1 MIIGTRYIPIKG
13 NMELFNSNAEH
24 IDFNT
29 PRGQEFKRMYAQ
41 GLYIITEEISVR
53 LRIVDESLGTF
64 NQPNQSIET
73 SIFKEVAQVYKPI
86 DKNIKE
92 NTVVHQYKKLITV
105 EDFSVNHY
113 KLIKF
118 IHIDNFNFQ
127 ESSLI
132 VQIFKY
138 LNIDYLISFINFS
151 SDYTPVSSKELCLYN
166 LYMDAIIAPIF
177 SNYQKCYLLNKILN
191 TYTDLKSFINE
202 YLIYND
208 INISYKM
215 FMNILKFIAYNK
227 YNFDNP
233 FSAYEEIITYMK
245 VATNQETLFNK
256 LKTGAIQTRSS
267 KPVNSVHQDEWLTSL
282 TIAFNYLGEVA
293 ETSLVADA
301 VDLALQ
307 LNKKVNFSW
316 SENKF
321 REINIQWSRELMRK
335 DIEKRNPQDI
345 YKNKELIKD
354 AKLLSSER
362 DVFEEGMIMHHCVY
376 TNYWKLIESGKYVAL
391 HLNST
396 VNSLGITLGVW
407 VRYDYNNQDNIISK
421 LVFDQAF
428 YAYDKML
435 STEDYQMCKD
445 YLIDNEDNLIKILT
459 DSFTNKSK

>member
-1 MIIGTRYIPIKG
+1 MIIGTRYIPIEG

-29 PRGQEFKRMYAQ
+29 PRGQEFKRMRAQ

-53 LRIVDESLGTF
+53 LRIVDESLDTF
-64 NQPNQSIET
+64 NQNIET
-73 SIFKEVAQVYKPI
+73 SIFKEVAKVYKPI

-92 NTVVHQYKKLITV
+92 NTVVHRYRKLITI

-118 IHIDNFNFQ
+118 INIDNFDFQ
-127 ESSLI
+127 EYVLI
-132 VQIFKY
+132 AQLFKY

-151 SDYTPVSSKELCLYN
+151 SDYTPVSYEELCLYN
-166 LYMDAIIAPIF
+166 LYINSIITPIF
-177 SNYQKCYLLNKILN
+177 SNYQRCYLLNKILN
-191 TYTDLKSFINE
+191 TYTDLKSFIKE

-215 FMNILKFIAYNK
+215 FMNILKFIAHNDS
-227 YNFDNP
+227 NFISSSN
-233 FSAYEEIITYMK
+233 AYDEVITYMK

-267 KPVNSVHQDEWLTSL
+267 KPINSVHQDRWLTSL
-282 TIAFNYLGEVA
+282 TRAFNYLGEVA
-293 ETSLVADA
+293 EKSLVADA

-376 TNYWKLIESGKYVAL
+376 TNYWGLIESGKYIAL

-407 VRYDYNNQDNIISK
+407 VRYDSNNQDNIISK

-428 YAYDKML
+428 YAYDKIL
-435 STEDYQMCKD
+435 STEDYQMCED
-445 YLIDNEDNLIKILT
+445 YLFDNEENLIKILT
-459 DSFTNKSK
+459 DSFTKKSK

>member
-24 IDFNT
+24 VDLNT
-29 PRGQEFKRMYAQ
+29 SRGEEFKRMYDQ
-41 GLYIITEEISVR
+41 GLYIITKEISVR
-53 LRIVDESLGTF
+53 LRVVDESMGTF
-64 NQPNQSIET
+64 NQNSET
-73 SIFKEVAQVYKPI
+73 SIFKEIAQVYKPI
-86 DKNIKE
+86 DKTIKE
-92 NTVVHQYKKLITV
+92 NTVVHRYKKLITV
-105 EDFSVNHY
+105 EDFSDNHY

-118 IHIDNFNFQ
+118 IHIDNLDCPEPLLMAQ
-127 ESSLI
+127 L
-132 VQIFKY
+132 FKY

-166 LYMDAIIAPIF
+166 LYMNAIIAPIF
-177 SNYQKCYLLNKILN
+177 SNYHKCYLLNKVLN
-191 TYTDLKSFINE
+191 TYTDLKSFIKE

-227 YNFDNP
+227 NSFD
-233 FSAYEEIITYMK
+233 STYDAYDEIITYMK
-245 VATNQETLFNK
+245 VATNQEVLFNK
-256 LKTGAIQTRSS
+256 LKTGAIQVRSS
-267 KPVNSVHQDEWLTSL
+267 KSVNSVHQDGWFTMF
-282 TIAFNYLGEVA
+282 TRAFNHLGEVA

-316 SENKF
+316 SSNKF
-321 REINIQWSRELMRK
+321 RDINVQWSRELMRK

-376 TNYWKLIESGKYVAL
+376 TNYWRLIESGKYIAL

-407 VRYDYNNQDNIISK
+407 VRYDSNNQDNIISK

-428 YAYDKML
+428 YAYDKVL
-435 STEDYQMCKD
+435 STEDNQMCKD

-459 DSFTNKSK
+459 DSFTKKSK

>member
-24 IDFNT
+24 VDLNT
-29 PRGQEFKRMYAQ
+29 PRGQEFKQMFDQ
-41 GLYIITEEISVR
+41 GLYIITQEISTR
-53 LRIVDESLGTF
+53 LRITNEALNTF
-64 NQPNQSIET
+64 NQNFET
-73 SIFKEVAQVYKPI
+73 SIFKEVAQEYKPI

-92 NTVVHQYKKLITV
+92 NTVVHRYKKLITF

-118 IHIDNFNFQ
+118 INIDDFDCK
-127 ESSLI
+127 ESRLI
-132 VQIFKY
+132 AQLFKY

-151 SDYTPVSSKELCLYN
+151 SNNTPVSSEELCLYN
-166 LYMDAIIAPIF
+166 FYMNAIIIPIF
-177 SNYQKCYLLNKILN
+177 SYYQKCYLLNKILN
-191 TYTDLKSFINE
+191 TYTDLKSFIKE

-227 YNFDNP
+227 DNFVSLYD
-233 FSAYEEIITYMK
+233 AYDEIITYMK
-245 VATNQETLFNK
+245 VATNQEVLFNK
-256 LKTGAIQTRSS
+256 LKTGVIQTRSS
-267 KPVNSVHQDEWLTSL
+267 KPVNSVHQYEWLTRL
-282 TIAFNYLGEVA
+282 TSAFNHIGEVV
-293 ETSLVADA
+293 EKSLVADA

-316 SENKF
+316 SRNKF
-321 REINIQWSRELMRK
+321 RDINVQWSRELMRK
-335 DIEKRNPQDI
+335 DIEKRNPKDI

-376 TNYWKLIESGKYVAL
+376 TNYWRLIESGKYVAL
-391 HLNST
+391 HLDST
-396 VNSLGITLGVW
+396 VNSLGITLGVQ
-407 VRYDYNNQDNIISK
+407 VMYDYNNKDNIISK

-428 YAYDKML
+428 YAYDKIL
-435 STEDYQMCKD
+435 STEDSQMCKD

-459 DSFTNKSK
+459 DSFTKKSK

>member
-1 MIIGTRYIPIKG
+1 MIIGTRYIPIEG

-24 IDFNT
+24 VDLNT
-29 PRGQEFKRMYAQ
+29 PRGEEFKQMYDQ
-41 GLYIITEEISVR
+41 KLYIITKEVSVR
-53 LRIVDESLGTF
+53 LKVVDESLGSF
-64 NQPNQSIET
+64 NQNLET

-92 NTVVHQYKKLITV
+92 STVVHRYRKLITV

-118 IHIDNFNFQ
+118 INIDSFDFQ
-127 ESSLI
+127 EYVLI
-132 VQIFKY
+132 AQLFKY

-166 LYMDAIIAPIF
+166 LYMDSIIAPIF

-202 YLIYND
+202 YLIYNN

-227 YNFDNP
+227 NS
-233 FSAYEEIITYMK
+233 FSSTYDAYDEIITYMK
-245 VATNQETLFNK
+245 VATNQEVLFNK
-256 LKTGAIQTRSS
+256 LKTGVIQTMSS
-267 KPVNSVHQDEWLTSL
+267 KPVNSVYQDKYGWLTS
-282 TIAFNYLGEVA
+282 IFNCLEKPV
-293 ETSLVADA
+293 EKSLVADA

-321 REINIQWSRELMRK
+321 RDINVQWSRELMRK

-362 DVFEEGMIMHHCVY
+362 DVFEEGMTMHHCVY
-376 TNYWKLIESGKYVAL
+376 TNYWRLIESGKYVAL

-396 VNSLGITLGVW
+396 VNPSGITLGVW
-407 VRYDYNNQDNIISK
+407 VRYDSNNQDNIISK

-428 YAYDKML
+428 YAYDKVL
-435 STEDYQMCKD
+435 STEDCQMCKD

-459 DSFTNKSK
+459 DSFTKKSK

>member
-1 MIIGTRYIPIKG
+1 MIIGTRYIPIEG
-13 NMELFNSNAEH
+13 NMELFNANAEH
-24 IDFNT
+24 VDLNT
-29 PRGQEFKRMYAQ
+29 PRGQEFIRMYNQ
-41 GLYIITEEISVR
+41 GLYIITKEISVR
-53 LRIVDESLGTF
+53 LRVVDESLGTF
-64 NQPNQSIET
+64 NQNLET

-92 NTVVHQYKKLITV
+92 NTIVHRYKKLITV

-118 IHIDNFNFQ
+118 IHIDNFDFQ
-127 ESSLI
+127 EYSLI
-132 VQIFKY
+132 SQLFKY

-151 SDYTPVSSKELCLYN
+151 SDYTPVSSEESRLYDIYIN
-166 LYMDAIIAPIF
+166 SIIVPVF
-177 SNYQKCYLLNKILN
+177 SNYQKYCLLNKILN
-191 TYTDLKSFINE
+191 TYTDLKSFIKE

-208 INISYKM
+208 VNISYKM

-233 FSAYEEIITYMK
+233 YIAYDEIITYMK

-256 LKTGAIQTRSS
+256 LKTGVIQTRSS
-267 KPVNSVHQDEWLTSL
+267 KPVNSINQDKYRWLTS
-282 TIAFNYLGEVA
+282 IFNCLEKPV
-293 ETSLVADA
+293 EKSLVADA
-301 VDLALQ
+301 IDLALQ

-316 SENKF
+316 SGNKF

-335 DIEKRNPQDI
+335 DIEKRNPKDI

-362 DVFEEGMIMHHCVY
+362 EVFEEGMIMHHCVY
-376 TNYWKLIESGKYVAL
+376 TNYWRLIESGKYIAL

-407 VRYDYNNQDNIISK
+407 VRYDANNQDNIISE

-428 YAYDKML
+428 YAYDKVL
-435 STEDYQMCKD
+435 STEDSQMCKD
-445 YLIDNEDNLIKILT
+445 YLIDNEENLIKILT
-459 DSFTNKSK
+459 DSFTTKSK

>member
-1 MIIGTRYIPIKG
+1 MIIGTRYIPIEG

-29 PRGQEFKRMYAQ
+29 PRGQEFKRMRAQ

-53 LRIVDESLGTF
+53 LRVVDESLGTF
-64 NQPNQSIET
+64 NQNIET
-73 SIFKEVAQVYKPI
+73 SIFKEVAKVYKPI

-92 NTVVHQYKKLITV
+92 NTVVHKYKKLITF

-118 IHIDNFNFQ
+118 INIDNFDFQ
-127 ESSLI
+127 EYVLI
-132 VQIFKY
+132 AQLFKY

-151 SDYTPVSSKELCLYN
+151 SDYTPVSYEELCLYN
-166 LYMDAIIAPIF
+166 LYINSIITPIF

-191 TYTDLKSFINE
+191 TYTDLKSFIKE

-227 YNFDNP
+227 DNFVDP
-233 FSAYEEIITYMK
+233 FSAYDDIITYMK
-245 VATNQETLFNK
+245 VATNQEVLFNK

-267 KPVNSVHQDEWLTSL
+267 KPVNSVHQDGWLTSL
-282 TIAFNYLGEVA
+282 TRAFNYLGEVA
-293 ETSLVADA
+293 EKSLVADA

-316 SENKF
+316 SRNKF
-321 REINIQWSRELMRK
+321 QDINVQWSRELMRK

-376 TNYWKLIESGKYVAL
+376 TNYWRLIESGKYVAL

-396 VNSLGITLGVW
+396 VNSLGITLGVQ
-407 VRYDYNNQDNIISK
+407 VMYDYNNKDNIISK

-428 YAYDKML
+428 YAYDKIL
-435 STEDYQMCKD
+435 STEDSQMCKD

>member
-1 MIIGTRYIPIKG
+1 MIIGTRYIPIEG

-24 IDFNT
+24 IDLNT
-29 PRGQEFKRMYAQ
+29 PRGQEFKRMYDQ

-53 LRIVDESLGTF
+53 LRIEDESLDTF
-64 NQPNQSIET
+64 NQNIET
-73 SIFKEVAQVYKPI
+73 SIFKEVAKVYKPI

-92 NTVVHQYKKLITV
+92 NTVVHRYRKLITI

-118 IHIDNFNFQ
+118 INIDSFDRQ
-127 ESSLI
+127 EPLLI
-132 VQIFKY
+132 TQLFKY
-138 LNIDYLISFINFS
+138 LNIDYLISFISFS
-151 SDYTPVSSKELCLYN
+151 SDHTPVSSKELCLYN
-166 LYMDAIIAPIF
+166 LYINSIITPIF
-177 SNYQKCYLLNKILN
+177 SNYQRCYLLNKILN
-191 TYTDLKSFINE
+191 TYTDLKSFIKE

-215 FMNILKFIAYNK
+215 FMNILKFIAHNDS
-227 YNFDNP
+227 NFISSSN
-233 FSAYEEIITYMK
+233 AYDEIITYMK

-267 KPVNSVHQDEWLTSL
+267 KPVNSINQDKYRWLTS
-282 TIAFNYLGEVA
+282 IFNCLEKPV
-293 ETSLVADA
+293 EKSLVADA

-321 REINIQWSRELMRK
+321 RDINVQWSRELMRK

-376 TNYWKLIESGKYVAL
+376 TNYWRLIESGKYVAL

-407 VRYDYNNQDNIISK
+407 VRYDSNNQDNIISK

-428 YAYDKML
+428 YAYDKVL
-435 STEDYQMCKD
+435 STEDNQMCKD
-445 YLIDNEDNLIKILT
+445 YLIDNEDTLIKILT
-459 DSFTNKSK
+459 DSFTKKSK

>member
-1 MIIGTRYIPIKG
+1 MIIGTRYIPIEG

-29 PRGQEFKRMYAQ
+29 PRGQEFKRMRAQ
-41 GLYIITEEISVR
+41 GLYIITEEVSVR
-53 LRIVDESLGTF
+53 LRIESLDTF
-64 NQPNQSIET
+64 NQNIET
-73 SIFKEVAQVYKPI
+73 SIFKEVAKVYKPI

-92 NTVVHQYKKLITV
+92 NTVVHRYKKLITI

-118 IHIDNFNFQ
+118 INIDNFDFQ
-127 ESSLI
+127 EYILI
-132 VQIFKY
+132 AQLFKY

-151 SDYTPVSSKELCLYN
+151 SDYTPISYEELCLYN
-166 LYMDAIIAPIF
+166 LYINSIITPIF
-177 SNYQKCYLLNKILN
+177 SNYQRCYLLNKILN
-191 TYTDLKSFINE
+191 TYTDLKSFIKE

-215 FMNILKFIAYNK
+215 FMNILKFIAHNDS
-227 YNFDNP
+227 NFISSSN
-233 FSAYEEIITYMK
+233 AYDEVITYMK
-245 VATNQETLFNK
+245 VATNQEVLFNK
-256 LKTGAIQTRSS
+256 LKTGVIQTRSS
-267 KPVNSVHQDEWLTSL
+267 KPVNSINQDKYRWLTS
-282 TIAFNYLGEVA
+282 IFNCLEKPV
-293 ETSLVADA
+293 EKSLVADA

-316 SENKF
+316 SRNKF
-321 REINIQWSRELMRK
+321 REINVQWSRELMRK

-376 TNYWKLIESGKYVAL
+376 TNYWGLIESGKYIAL

-407 VRYDYNNQDNIISK
+407 VRYDFNNQDNIISK

-428 YAYDKML
+428 YAYDKIL
-435 STEDYQMCKD
+435 STEDNQMCKD

-459 DSFTNKSK
+459 DSFTKKSK

>member
-1 MIIGTRYIPIKG
+1 MIIGTRYIPIEG

-53 LRIVDESLGTF
+53 LRIVDESLCAF
-64 NQPNQSIET
+64 NQNLET
-73 SIFKEVAQVYKPI
+73 SIFKEVAKVYKPI

-92 NTVVHQYKKLITV
+92 NTVVHRYRKLITI

-118 IHIDNFNFQ
+118 INIDNFDFQ
-127 ESSLI
+127 EYILI
-132 VQIFKY
+132 AQLFKY

-166 LYMDAIIAPIF
+166 LYMNSIISPIF

-191 TYTDLKSFINE
+191 TYTDLKSFIKE

-215 FMNILKFIAYNK
+215 FMNILKFIAHNDS
-227 YNFDNP
+227 NFISSSN
-233 FSAYEEIITYMK
+233 AYDEIITYMK

-267 KPVNSVHQDEWLTSL
+267 KPVNSINQDKYGWLTS
-282 TIAFNYLGEVA
+282 IFNCLEKPV
-293 ETSLVADA
+293 EKSLVADA

-376 TNYWKLIESGKYVAL
+376 TNYWRLIESGKYIAL

-428 YAYDKML
+428 YAYDKVL
-435 STEDYQMCKD
+435 STEDSQMCKD

-459 DSFTNKSK
+459 DSFTKKSK

>member
-24 IDFNT
+24 VDLNT
-29 PRGQEFKRMYAQ
+29 PRGKEFKQMFDQ
-41 GLYIITEEISVR
+41 GLYIITQEISTR
-53 LRIVDESLGTF
+53 LRITNEAPNTF
-64 NQPNQSIET
+64 NQNFET
-73 SIFKEVAQVYKPI
+73 SIFKEVAQEYKPI

-92 NTVVHQYKKLITV
+92 NTVVHRYKKLITF

-118 IHIDNFNFQ
+118 INISNFDDQ
-127 ESSLI
+127 ESRLI
-132 VQIFKY
+132 AQLFKY
-138 LNIDYLISFINFS
+138 LNIEYLISFINFS
-151 SDYTPVSSKELCLYN
+151 SDYTPVSSEELCLYN
-166 LYMDAIIAPIF
+166 LYINAIIIPIF
-177 SNYQKCYLLNKILN
+177 SNYRKCYLLNKILN
-191 TYTDLKSFINE
+191 TYTDLKSFIKE

-227 YNFDNP
+227 DNFVSLYD
-233 FSAYEEIITYMK
+233 AYDEIITYMK
-245 VATNQETLFNK
+245 VATNQEVLFNK

-267 KPVNSVHQDEWLTSL
+267 KPVNSVHQYAWLTCE
-282 TIAFNYLGEVA
+282 FNYLGEVA
-293 ETSLVADA
+293 ERSLVADA

-316 SENKF
+316 SRNKF
-321 REINIQWSRELMRK
+321 QDINVQWSRELMRK

-376 TNYWKLIESGKYVAL
+376 TNYWRLIESGKYVAL

-396 VNSLGITLGVW
+396 VNSLGITLGVQ
-407 VRYDYNNQDNIISK
+407 VIYDYNNKDNIISK

-428 YAYDKML
+428 YAYDKIL
-435 STEDYQMCKD
+435 STEDSQMCKD

-459 DSFTNKSK
+459 DSFTKKSK

>member
-24 IDFNT
+24 VDLKT
-29 PRGQEFKRMYAQ
+29 PRGQEFKQMFDQ
-41 GLYIITEEISVR
+41 GLYIITQEISTR
-53 LRIVDESLGTF
+53 LRITNEALNTF
-64 NQPNQSIET
+64 NQNFET
-73 SIFKEVAQVYKPI
+73 SIFKEVAQEYKPI

-92 NTVVHQYKKLITV
+92 NTVVHKYKKLITF

-118 IHIDNFNFQ
+118 INIDDFDCQ
-127 ESSLI
+127 ESHLI
-132 VQIFKY
+132 AQLFKY

-151 SDYTPVSSKELCLYN
+151 SDYTPVSSEELCLYN
-166 LYMDAIIAPIF
+166 LYIDAIIIPIF
-177 SNYQKCYLLNKILN
+177 SNYRKCYLLNKILN
-191 TYTDLKSFINE
+191 TYTDLKSFIKE

-227 YNFDNP
+227 DNFI
-233 FSAYEEIITYMK
+233 SLYGAYDKIITYMK
-245 VATNQETLFNK
+245 VATNQEVLFNK
-256 LKTGAIQTRSS
+256 LKTKAIQTRFS
-267 KPVNSVHQDEWLTSL
+267 KPVNSIYQYAWLTSE
-282 TIAFNYLGEVA
+282 FNYIGEVA
-293 ETSLVADA
+293 EKSLVADA

-307 LNKKVNFSW
+307 LNKKVNFNW
-316 SENKF
+316 SRNKF
-321 REINIQWSRELMRK
+321 REINVQWSRELMRK

-376 TNYWKLIESGKYVAL
+376 TNYWRLIESGKYIAL
-391 HLNST
+391 HLDST
-396 VNSLGITLGVW
+396 VNSLGITLGVQ
-407 VRYDYNNQDNIISK
+407 VMYDYNNKDNIISK

-428 YAYDKML
+428 YAYDKIL
-435 STEDYQMCKD
+435 STEDSQMCKD

-459 DSFTNKSK
+459 DSFIKKSK

>member
-1 MIIGTRYIPIKG
+1 MIIGTRYIPIEG

-29 PRGQEFKRMYAQ
+29 PRGQEFKRMRAQ
-41 GLYIITEEISVR
+41 GLYIITEEVSVR
-53 LRIVDESLGTF
+53 LRIVDESLDTF
-64 NQPNQSIET
+64 NQNIET
-73 SIFKEVAQVYKPI
+73 SIFKEVAKVYKPI

-92 NTVVHQYKKLITV
+92 NTVVHQYRKLITI

-118 IHIDNFNFQ
+118 INIDNFDFQ
-127 ESSLI
+127 EYVLI
-132 VQIFKY
+132 AQLFKY

-151 SDYTPVSSKELCLYN
+151 SDYTPVSYEELCLYN
-166 LYMDAIIAPIF
+166 LYINSIITPIF
-177 SNYQKCYLLNKILN
+177 SNYQRCYLLNKILN
-191 TYTDLKSFINE
+191 TYTDLKSFIKE

-215 FMNILKFIAYNK
+215 FMNILKFIAHNDS
-227 YNFDNP
+227 NFISSSN
-233 FSAYEEIITYMK
+233 AYDEIINYMK

-256 LKTGAIQTRSS
+256 LKTRVIQTRSS
-267 KPVNSVHQDEWLTSL
+267 KPVNSVHQDGWLTSL
-282 TIAFNYLGEVA
+282 ARAFNYLGEVA

-316 SENKF
+316 SRNKF
-321 REINIQWSRELMRK
+321 RDINVQWSRELMRK
-335 DIEKRNPQDI
+335 DIEKRNPKDI

-376 TNYWKLIESGKYVAL
+376 TNYWRLIESGKYVAL

-396 VNSLGITLGVW
+396 VNPSGITLGVQ
-407 VRYDYNNQDNIISK
+407 VMYDYNNKDNIISK

-428 YAYDKML
+428 YAYDKVL
-435 STEDYQMCKD
+435 STEDSQMCKD

-459 DSFTNKSK
+459 DSFTKKSK

>member
-24 IDFNT
+24 VDLKT
-29 PRGQEFKRMYAQ
+29 PRGQEFKQMFDQ
-41 GLYIITEEISVR
+41 GLYIITQEISVR
-53 LRIVDESLGTF
+53 LRVVDESLGTF
-64 NQPNQSIET
+64 NQNFET
-73 SIFKEVAQVYKPI
+73 SIFKEVAEEYKPI

-92 NTVVHQYKKLITV
+92 NTVVHRYRKLITV

-118 IHIDNFNFQ
+118 INIDDFVCK

-132 VQIFKY
+132 AQLFKY

-151 SDYTPVSSKELCLYN
+151 SNYTPVSSKELCLYN
-166 LYMDAIIAPIF
+166 LYMNAIIIPIF
-177 SNYQKCYLLNKILN
+177 SNYQKCYLLNRVLN
-191 TYTDLKSFINE
+191 TYTDLKSFIKE

-215 FMNILKFIAYNK
+215 FMNILKFIAYNNNNFVSI
-227 YNFDNP
+227 YN
-233 FSAYEEIITYMK
+233 AYNEIITYMK
-245 VATNQETLFNK
+245 VATNQEVLFNK
-256 LKTGAIQTRSS
+256 LKTRAIQTRSS
-267 KPVNSVHQDEWLTSL
+267 KPVNSIYQDEWLTS
-282 TIAFNYLGEVA
+282 AFNYLGEVA
-293 ETSLVADA
+293 EKSLVEDA

-316 SENKF
+316 SRNKF
-321 REINIQWSRELMRK
+321 QDINVQWSRELMRK
-335 DIEKRNPQDI
+335 DIEKRNPKDI

-376 TNYWKLIESGKYVAL
+376 TNYWRLIESGKYIAL

-396 VNSLGITLGVW
+396 INPSGITLGVQ
-407 VRYDYNNQDNIISK
+407 VMYDYNNKDNIISK

-428 YAYDKML
+428 YAYDKIL
-435 STEDYQMCKD
+435 STEDNQMCKD

-459 DSFTNKSK
+459 DSFTKKSK

>member
-24 IDFNT
+24 VDLKT
-29 PRGQEFKRMYAQ
+29 PRGDEFKQMFDQ
-41 GLYIITEEISVR
+41 GLYIITQKISVR
-53 LRIVDESLGTF
+53 LRVVDEALNTF
-64 NQPNQSIET
+64 NQNFET
-73 SIFKEVAQVYKPI
+73 SIFKEVAEEYKPI

-92 NTVVHQYKKLITV
+92 NTVVHRYKKLITV

-118 IHIDNFNFQ
+118 INIDSFDRRNP
-127 ESSLI
+127 SLI
-132 VQIFKY
+132 AQLFKY

-151 SDYTPVSSKELCLYN
+151 SNNTPVSPKELCLYD
-166 LYMDAIIAPIF
+166 LYTDSIISPIF
-177 SNYQKCYLLNKILN
+177 NNYQKCYLLNKILN
-191 TYTDLKSFINE
+191 TYTDLKSFIKE

-227 YNFDNP
+227 DNFNS
-233 FSAYEEIITYMK
+233 FLNAYDEIITYMK
-245 VATNQETLFNK
+245 VATNQEVLFNK
-256 LKTGAIQTRSS
+256 LKTRAIQTRSS
-267 KPVNSVHQDEWLTSL
+267 KPVNSVYQDEWLTS
-282 TIAFNYLGEVA
+282 AFNYLGEVA
-293 ETSLVADA
+293 EKSLVADA

-307 LNKKVNFSW
+307 LNKKVNFNW
-316 SENKF
+316 SRNKF
-321 REINIQWSRELMRK
+321 REINVQWSRELMRK
-335 DIEKRNPQDI
+335 DIEKRNPKDI

-376 TNYWKLIESGKYVAL
+376 TNYWRLIESGKYVAL
-391 HLNST
+391 HLDST
-396 VNSLGITLGVW
+396 INPSGITLGVQ
-407 VRYDYNNQDNIISK
+407 VMYDYNNKDNIISK

-428 YAYDKML
+428 YAYDKIL
-435 STEDYQMCKD
+435 STEDNQMCKD

-459 DSFTNKSK
+459 DSFTKKSK

>member
-24 IDFNT
+24 VDLNT
-29 PRGQEFKRMYAQ
+29 PRGQEFNQMYDQ
-41 GLYIITEEISVR
+41 KLYIITKEVSVR
-53 LRIVDESLGTF
+53 LKVVDESLGSF
-64 NQPNQSIET
+64 NQNLET

-92 NTVVHQYKKLITV
+92 NTVVHRYRKLITV
-105 EDFSVNHY
+105 EDFSANHY

-118 IHIDNFNFQ
+118 IHIDNFDFQ

-166 LYMDAIIAPIF
+166 LYINSIIIPVF
-177 SNYQKCYLLNKILN
+177 SNYQKYYLLNKILN
-191 TYTDLKSFINE
+191 TYTDLKSFIKE

-227 YNFDNP
+227 DNFDNP
-233 FSAYEEIITYMK
+233 YIAYDEIITYMK

-256 LKTGAIQTRSS
+256 LKTGAIQTISS
-267 KPVNSVHQDEWLTSL
+267 KPVNSINQDKYGWLTS
-282 TIAFNYLGEVA
+282 IFNCLEKPV
-293 ETSLVADA
+293 EKSLVADA

-316 SENKF
+316 SSNKF
-321 REINIQWSRELMRK
+321 RDINVQWSRELMRK
-335 DIEKRNPQDI
+335 DIEKRNPKDI

-376 TNYWKLIESGKYVAL
+376 TNYWRLIESGKYIAL

-407 VRYDYNNQDNIISK
+407 VRYDANNQDNIISK

-428 YAYDKML
+428 YAYDKVL
-435 STEDYQMCKD
+435 STEDSQMCKD
-445 YLIDNEDNLIKILT
+445 YLTDNEDTLIKILT

>member
-24 IDFNT
+24 VDLKT
-29 PRGQEFKRMYAQ
+29 PRGQEFKQMFDQ
-41 GLYIITEEISVR
+41 GLYIITQKISVR
-53 LRIVDESLGTF
+53 LRVVDEALNTF
-64 NQPNQSIET
+64 NQNFET
-73 SIFKEVAQVYKPI
+73 SIFKEVAEEYKPI

-92 NTVVHQYKKLITV
+92 NTVVHKYKKLITF

-118 IHIDNFNFQ
+118 INIEDFDCQKSF
-127 ESSLI
+127 LI
-132 VQIFKY
+132 AQLFKY

-151 SDYTPVSSKELCLYN
+151 SDNTPVSSEELCLYN
-166 LYMDAIIAPIF
+166 LYMDAIIIPIF
-177 SNYQKCYLLNKILN
+177 SNYRKCYLLNKILN
-191 TYTDLKSFINE
+191 TYTDLKSFIKE
-202 YLIYND
+202 YLIYNN

-227 YNFDNP
+227 GNFIDPLSVYN
-233 FSAYEEIITYMK
+233 EIINYMK
-245 VATNQETLFNK
+245 VATNQEVLFNK
-256 LKTGAIQTRSS
+256 LKTRAIQTRSS
-267 KPVNSVHQDEWLTSL
+267 KPVNSINLDEWLTS
-282 TIAFNYLGEVA
+282 AFNYLGEEA
-293 ETSLVADA
+293 EKSLIADA

-316 SENKF
+316 SRNKF
-321 REINIQWSRELMRK
+321 RDINTQWSRELMRK
-335 DIEKRNPQDI
+335 DIEKRNPKDI

-376 TNYWKLIESGKYVAL
+376 TNYWRLIESGKYVAL
-391 HLNST
+391 HLDST
-396 VNSLGITLGVW
+396 VNSLGITLGVQ
-407 VRYDYNNQDNIISK
+407 VMYDYNNKDNIISK

-428 YAYDKML
+428 YAYDKIL
-435 STEDYQMCKD
+435 STEDSQMCKD

-459 DSFTNKSK
+459 DSFTKKSK

>member
-1 MIIGTRYIPIKG
+1 MIIGTRYIPIEG

-29 PRGQEFKRMYAQ
+29 PRGQEFKRMRAQ

-53 LRIVDESLGTF
+53 LRVVDESLDSF
-64 NQPNQSIET
+64 NQNIET
-73 SIFKEVAQVYKPI
+73 SIFKEVAKVYKPI

-92 NTVVHQYKKLITV
+92 NTVVHRYRKLITI

-118 IHIDNFNFQ
+118 INIDNFDFQ
-127 ESSLI
+127 EYILI
-132 VQIFKY
+132 AQLFKY

-151 SDYTPVSSKELCLYN
+151 SDYTPVSYEELCLYN
-166 LYMDAIIAPIF
+166 LYINSIITPIF
-177 SNYQKCYLLNKILN
+177 SNYQRCYLLNKILN
-191 TYTDLKSFINE
+191 TYTDLKSFIKE
-202 YLIYND
+202 YLIYNN

-215 FMNILKFIAYNK
+215 FMNILKFIAHNDS
-227 YNFDNP
+227 NFISSSN
-233 FSAYEEIITYMK
+233 AYDEIITYMK

-267 KPVNSVHQDEWLTSL
+267 KSVNSINQDKYGWLTS
-282 TIAFNYLGEVA
+282 IFNCLEKPV
-293 ETSLVADA
+293 EKSLVADA

-316 SENKF
+316 SRNKF
-321 REINIQWSRELMRK
+321 RDINVQWSRELMRK

-376 TNYWKLIESGKYVAL
+376 TNYWRLIESGKYIAL

-407 VRYDYNNQDNIISK
+407 VRYDSNNQDNIISK

-459 DSFTNKSK
+459 DSFTKKSK

>member
-24 IDFNT
+24 VDLKT
-29 PRGQEFKRMYAQ
+29 PRGDEFKQMFDQ
-41 GLYIITEEISVR
+41 GLYIITQKISVR
-53 LRIVDESLGTF
+53 LRVVDEALNTF
-64 NQPNQSIET
+64 NQNFET
-73 SIFKEVAQVYKPI
+73 SIFKEVAEEYKPI

-92 NTVVHQYKKLITV
+92 NTVVHRYKKLITV

-118 IHIDNFNFQ
+118 INIDSFDRQ
-127 ESSLI
+127 ETSLI
-132 VQIFKY
+132 AQLFKY

-151 SDYTPVSSKELCLYN
+151 SNNTPVSSKELCLYE
-166 LYMDAIIAPIF
+166 LYIDSIISPIF
-177 SNYQKCYLLNKILN
+177 NNYQKCYLLNKILN
-191 TYTDLKSFINE
+191 TYTDLKSFIKE

-227 YNFDNP
+227 DNFNS
-233 FSAYEEIITYMK
+233 FLNAYDEIITYMK
-245 VATNQETLFNK
+245 VATNQEVLFNK
-256 LKTGAIQTRSS
+256 LKTRAIQTRSS
-267 KPVNSVHQDEWLTSL
+267 KPVNSVYQDEWLTS
-282 TIAFNYLGEVA
+282 AFNYLGEVA
-293 ETSLVADA
+293 EKSLVADA

-307 LNKKVNFSW
+307 LNKKVNFNW
-316 SENKF
+316 SRNKF
-321 REINIQWSRELMRK
+321 REINVQWSRELMRK
-335 DIEKRNPQDI
+335 DIEKRNPKDI

-376 TNYWKLIESGKYVAL
+376 TNYWRLIESGKYVAL
-391 HLNST
+391 HLDST
-396 VNSLGITLGVW
+396 INPSGITLGVQ
-407 VRYDYNNQDNIISK
+407 VMYDYNNKDNIISK

-428 YAYDKML
+428 YAYDKIL
-435 STEDYQMCKD
+435 STEDNQMCKD

-459 DSFTNKSK
+459 DSFTKKSK

>member
-1 MIIGTRYIPIKG
+1 MIIGTRYIPIEG

-29 PRGQEFKRMYAQ
+29 PRGQEFKRMRAQ
-41 GLYIITEEISVR
+41 GLYIITEEVSVR
-53 LRIVDESLGTF
+53 LRIVDESLDTF
-64 NQPNQSIET
+64 NQNIET
-73 SIFKEVAQVYKPI
+73 SIFKEVAKVYKPI

-92 NTVVHQYKKLITV
+92 NTVVHRYKKLITI

-118 IHIDNFNFQ
+118 INIDNFDFQ
-127 ESSLI
+127 EYILI
-132 VQIFKY
+132 AQLFKY

-151 SDYTPVSSKELCLYN
+151 SDYTPVSYEELCLYN
-166 LYMDAIIAPIF
+166 LYINSIITPIF
-177 SNYQKCYLLNKILN
+177 SNYQRCYLLNKILN
-191 TYTDLKSFINE
+191 TYTDLKSFIKE

-215 FMNILKFIAYNK
+215 FMNILKFIAHNDS
-227 YNFDNP
+227 NFISSSN
-233 FSAYEEIITYMK
+233 AYDEIITYMK

-267 KPVNSVHQDEWLTSL
+267 KPVNSVHQDGWLTSL
-282 TIAFNYLGEVA
+282 TRAFNYLGEVA
-293 ETSLVADA
+293 EKSLVADA

-307 LNKKVNFSW
+307 LNKKINFSW
-316 SENKF
+316 SRNKF
-321 REINIQWSRELMRK
+321 RDINVQWSRELMRK

-376 TNYWKLIESGKYVAL
+376 TNYWRLIESGKYIAL

-396 VNSLGITLGVW
+396 VNPSGITLGVQ
-407 VRYDYNNQDNIISK
+407 VMYDYNNKDNIISK

-428 YAYDKML
+428 YAYDKIL
-435 STEDYQMCKD
+435 STEDSQMCKD

-459 DSFTNKSK
+459 DSFTKKSK

>member
-1 MIIGTRYIPIKG
+1 MIIGTRYIPIEG

-24 IDFNT
+24 VDLNT
-29 PRGQEFKRMYAQ
+29 PRGQEFIRMYNQ
-41 GLYIITEEISVR
+41 GLYIITEEVSVR

-64 NQPNQSIET
+64 NQNLET

-92 NTVVHQYKKLITV
+92 NTVVHRYKKLITV

-118 IHIDNFNFQ
+118 IHIDTFDFQ

-132 VQIFKY
+132 AQLFKY

-151 SDYTPVSSKELCLYN
+151 SDYTPVSSEELRLYDIYIN
-166 LYMDAIIAPIF
+166 SIIIPVF
-177 SNYQKCYLLNKILN
+177 SNYQKYCLLNKILN
-191 TYTDLKSFINE
+191 TYTDLKSFIKE

-227 YNFDNP
+227 NNFDNP
-233 FSAYEEIITYMK
+233 YIAYDEIITYMK

-256 LKTGAIQTRSS
+256 LKTGVIQTRSS
-267 KPVNSVHQDEWLTSL
+267 KPVNSINQDKYGWLTS
-282 TIAFNYLGEVA
+282 IFNCLEKPV
-293 ETSLVADA
+293 EKSLVADA

-376 TNYWKLIESGKYVAL
+376 TNYWRLIESGKYIAL

-407 VRYDYNNQDNIISK
+407 VRYDSNNQDNIISK

-428 YAYDKML
+428 YAYDKVL
-435 STEDYQMCKD
+435 STEDSQMCKD

-459 DSFTNKSK
+459 DSFTKKSK

>member
-13 NMELFNSNAEH
+13 NIELFNSNAEH
-24 IDFNT
+24 VDLKT
-29 PRGQEFKRMYAQ
+29 PRGEEFKKMFDQ
-41 GLYIITEEISVR
+41 GLYIITQKISVR
-53 LRIVDESLGTF
+53 LRVVDEALGTF
-64 NQPNQSIET
+64 NQNLET
-73 SIFKEVAQVYKPI
+73 SIFREVAEEYKPI

-92 NTVVHQYKKLITV
+92 NTVVHKYKKLITF

-118 IHIDNFNFQ
+118 INIDDFDCQKSF
-127 ESSLI
+127 LI
-132 VQIFKY
+132 AQLFKY

-151 SDYTPVSSKELCLYN
+151 SNNTLVSPKELCLYN
-166 LYMDAIIAPIF
+166 LYMDAIIIPIF
-177 SNYQKCYLLNKILN
+177 SNYRKCYLLNKILN
-191 TYTDLKSFINE
+191 TYTDLKSFIKE
-202 YLIYND
+202 YLIYNN

-227 YNFDNP
+227 DNFVDPLSVYN
-233 FSAYEEIITYMK
+233 EIITYMK
-245 VATNQETLFNK
+245 VATNQEVLFNK
-256 LKTGAIQTRSS
+256 LKTGSIQTRSS
-267 KPVNSVHQDEWLTSL
+267 KPVNSVHQDGWLTSL
-282 TIAFNYLGEVA
+282 TRAFNYLGEVA
-293 ETSLVADA
+293 EKSLVADA

-316 SENKF
+316 SRNKF
-321 REINIQWSRELMRK
+321 REINVQWSRELMRK

-376 TNYWKLIESGKYVAL
+376 TNYWRLIESGKYVAL
-391 HLNST
+391 HLDST
-396 VNSLGITLGVW
+396 VNSLGITLGVQ
-407 VRYDYNNQDNIISK
+407 VMYDYNNKDNIISK

-428 YAYDKML
+428 YAYDKIL
-435 STEDYQMCKD
+435 STEDSQMCKD

-459 DSFTNKSK
+459 DSFTKKSK

>member
-24 IDFNT
+24 VDLNT
-29 PRGQEFKRMYAQ
+29 PRGQEFIRMYNQ
-41 GLYIITEEISVR
+41 GLYIITKEISVR
-53 LRIVDESLGTF
+53 LRVVDESIGTF
-64 NQPNQSIET
+64 NQNLET

-92 NTVVHQYKKLITV
+92 NTVVHRYRKLITV

-118 IHIDNFNFQ
+118 INIDNFDRQ
-127 ESSLI
+127 EPSLI
-132 VQIFKY
+132 AQLFKY

-227 YNFDNP
+227 NSFVSTYDAYN
-233 FSAYEEIITYMK
+233 EIITYMK

-256 LKTGAIQTRSS
+256 LKTRAIQTRSS
-267 KPVNSVHQDEWLTSL
+267 KPVNSVHQDGWLTSL
-282 TIAFNYLGEVA
+282 TRAFNYLGEVA

-316 SENKF
+316 SRNKF
-321 REINIQWSRELMRK
+321 RDINVQWSRELMRK

-376 TNYWKLIESGKYVAL
+376 TNYWRLIESGKYVAL

-407 VRYDYNNQDNIISK
+407 VRYDANNQDNIISK

-428 YAYDKML
+428 YAYDKVL
-435 STEDYQMCKD
+435 STEDSQMCKD
-445 YLIDNEDNLIKILT
+445 YLIDNEENLIKILT
-459 DSFTNKSK
+459 DSFTKKSK

>member
-1 MIIGTRYIPIKG
+1 MIIGTRYIPIEG

-29 PRGQEFKRMYAQ
+29 PRGQEFKRMRAQ
-41 GLYIITEEISVR
+41 GLYIITEEVSVR
-53 LRIVDESLGTF
+53 LRIVDESLDTF
-64 NQPNQSIET
+64 NQNIET
-73 SIFKEVAQVYKPI
+73 SIFKEVAKVYKPI

-92 NTVVHQYKKLITV
+92 NTVVHRYKKLITI

-118 IHIDNFNFQ
+118 INIDNFDFQ
-127 ESSLI
+127 EYILI
-132 VQIFKY
+132 AQLFKY

-151 SDYTPVSSKELCLYN
+151 SDYTPVSYEELCLYN
-166 LYMDAIIAPIF
+166 LYINSIITPIF
-177 SNYQKCYLLNKILN
+177 SNYQRCYLLNKILN
-191 TYTDLKSFINE
+191 TYTDLKSFIKE

-215 FMNILKFIAYNK
+215 FMNILKFIAHNDS
-227 YNFDNP
+227 NFISSSN
-233 FSAYEEIITYMK
+233 AYDEVITYMK

-267 KPVNSVHQDEWLTSL
+267 KPINSVHQDGWLTRL
-282 TIAFNYLGEVA
+282 TRAFNYLGEVA
-293 ETSLVADA
+293 EKSLVADA

-316 SENKF
+316 SRHKF
-321 REINIQWSRELMRK
+321 QEINVQWSRELMRK

-376 TNYWKLIESGKYVAL
+376 TNYWRLIESGKYVAL

-396 VNSLGITLGVW
+396 VNPLGITLGVQ
-407 VRYDYNNQDNIISK
+407 VMYDYNNKDNIISK

-428 YAYDKML
+428 YAYDKIL
-435 STEDYQMCKD
+435 STEDHQMCKD

-459 DSFTNKSK
+459 DSFTKKSK

>member
-1 MIIGTRYIPIKG
+1 MIVGTRYIPIEG

-29 PRGQEFKRMYAQ
+29 PRGQEFKRMRAQ
-41 GLYIITEEISVR
+41 GLYIITEEVSVR
-53 LRIVDESLGTF
+53 LRIVDESLDTF
-64 NQPNQSIET
+64 NQNIET
-73 SIFKEVAQVYKPI
+73 SIFKEVAKVYKPI

-92 NTVVHQYKKLITV
+92 NTVVHRYKKLITI

-118 IHIDNFNFQ
+118 INIDSFDRQ
-127 ESSLI
+127 DPSLI
-132 VQIFKY
+132 AQLFKY

-151 SDYTPVSSKELCLYN
+151 SDYTPVSYEELCLYN
-166 LYMDAIIAPIF
+166 LYINSIITPIF
-177 SNYQKCYLLNKILN
+177 SNYQRCYLLNKILN
-191 TYTDLKSFINE
+191 TYTDLKSFIKE

-215 FMNILKFIAYNK
+215 FMNILKFIAHNDS
-227 YNFDNP
+227 NFISSSN
-233 FSAYEEIITYMK
+233 AYDEVITYMK

-256 LKTGAIQTRSS
+256 LKTGVIQTRSS
-267 KPVNSVHQDEWLTSL
+267 KPVNSINQDKYGWLTS
-282 TIAFNYLGEVA
+282 IFNCLEKPV
-293 ETSLVADA
+293 EKSLVADA

-316 SENKF
+316 SRNKF
-321 REINIQWSRELMRK
+321 RDINVQWSRELMRK

-376 TNYWKLIESGKYVAL
+376 TNYWRLIESGKYIAL

-407 VRYDYNNQDNIISK
+407 VRYDSNNQDNIISK

-428 YAYDKML
+428 YAYDKVL
-435 STEDYQMCKD
+435 STEDSQMCKD

-459 DSFTNKSK
+459 DSFTKKSK

>member
-1 MIIGTRYIPIKG
+1 MIIGTRYIPIEG

-29 PRGQEFKRMYAQ
+29 PRGQEFKRMRAQ

-53 LRIVDESLGTF
+53 LRVVDESLDTF
-64 NQPNQSIET
+64 NQNIET
-73 SIFKEVAQVYKPI
+73 SIFKEVAKVYKPI

-92 NTVVHQYKKLITV
+92 NTVVHKYKKLITF

-118 IHIDNFNFQ
+118 INIDNFDFQ
-127 ESSLI
+127 EYILI
-132 VQIFKY
+132 AQLFKY

-151 SDYTPVSSKELCLYN
+151 SDYTSVSSKELCLYN
-166 LYMDAIIAPIF
+166 LYIDSIIAPIF

-191 TYTDLKSFINE
+191 TYTDLKSFIKE

-215 FMNILKFIAYNK
+215 FMNILKFIAHNDS
-227 YNFDNP
+227 NFISSSN
-233 FSAYEEIITYMK
+233 AYDEVITYMK
-245 VATNQETLFNK
+245 VATNQEVLFNK

-267 KPVNSVHQDEWLTSL
+267 KPVNSVHQDGWLTSL
-282 TIAFNYLGEVA
+282 TRAFNYLGEVA
-293 ETSLVADA
+293 EKSLVADA

-316 SENKF
+316 SRNKF
-321 REINIQWSRELMRK
+321 RDINVQWSRELMRK

-376 TNYWKLIESGKYVAL
+376 TNYWRLIESGKYVAL

-396 VNSLGITLGVW
+396 VNPSGITLGVQ
-407 VRYDYNNQDNIISK
+407 VMYDYNNKDNIISK

-428 YAYDKML
+428 YAYDKIL
-435 STEDYQMCKD
+435 STEDYQMCED
-445 YLIDNEDNLIKILT
+445 YFIDNEDNLIKILT
-459 DSFTNKSK
+459 DSFTKKSK

>member
-24 IDFNT
+24 VDLKT
-29 PRGQEFKRMYAQ
+29 PRGEEFKKMFDQ
-41 GLYIITEEISVR
+41 GLYIITQKISVR
-53 LRIVDESLGTF
+53 LRVVDEALNTF
-64 NQPNQSIET
+64 NQNFET
-73 SIFKEVAQVYKPI
+73 SIFKEVAEEYKPI

-92 NTVVHQYKKLITV
+92 NTIVHRYKKLITV

-118 IHIDNFNFQ
+118 INIDSFDRQ
-127 ESSLI
+127 EPLLI
-132 VQIFKY
+132 AQLFKY

-151 SDYTPVSSKELCLYN
+151 SDYTPVSSEELYLYN
-166 LYMDAIIAPIF
+166 LYINVIIAPIF
-177 SNYQKCYLLNKILN
+177 SYYQKCHLLNKILN
-191 TYTDLKSFINE
+191 TYTDLKSFIKE

-227 YNFDNP
+227 DNFVDP
-233 FSAYEEIITYMK
+233 FSAYDDIINYMK
-245 VATNQETLFNK
+245 VATNQEVLFNK
-256 LKTGAIQTRSS
+256 LKTRAIQTRSS
-267 KPVNSVHQDEWLTSL
+267 KPVNSINQDEWLTS
-282 TIAFNYLGEVA
+282 AFNYLGEVA
-293 ETSLVADA
+293 EKSLVADA

-316 SENKF
+316 SRNKF
-321 REINIQWSRELMRK
+321 REINVQWSRELMRK

-376 TNYWKLIESGKYVAL
+376 TNYWRLIESGKYVAL
-391 HLNST
+391 HLDST
-396 VNSLGITLGVW
+396 VNPSGITLGVQ
-407 VRYDYNNQDNIISK
+407 VMYDYNNKDNIISK

-428 YAYDKML
+428 YAYDKIL
-435 STEDYQMCKD
+435 STEDNQMCKD

-459 DSFTNKSK
+459 DSFTKKSK

>member
-1 MIIGTRYIPIKG
+1 MIIGTRYIPIEG

-29 PRGQEFKRMYAQ
+29 PRGQEFKRMRAQ

-53 LRIVDESLGTF
+53 LRVVDESLDTF
-64 NQPNQSIET
+64 NQNIET
-73 SIFKEVAQVYKPI
+73 SIFKEVAKVYKPI

-92 NTVVHQYKKLITV
+92 NTIVHQYKKLITV

-118 IHIDNFNFQ
+118 INIDNFDFQ
-127 ESSLI
+127 EYVLI
-132 VQIFKY
+132 AQLFKY

-151 SDYTPVSSKELCLYN
+151 SDYTPVSYKELCLYN
-166 LYMDAIIAPIF
+166 LYINSIITPIF
-177 SNYQKCYLLNKILN
+177 SNYQRCYLLNRILN
-191 TYTDLKSFINE
+191 TYTDLKSFIKE

-215 FMNILKFIAYNK
+215 FMNILKFIAYNDS
-227 YNFDNP
+227 NFISSSN
-233 FSAYEEIITYMK
+233 AYDEIITYMK

-256 LKTGAIQTRSS
+256 LKTGVIQTRSS
-267 KPVNSVHQDEWLTSL
+267 KPVNSVHQDGWLTSL
-282 TIAFNYLGEVA
+282 TRAFNYLGEVA

-316 SENKF
+316 SRNKF
-321 REINIQWSRELMRK
+321 QDINVQWSRELMRK

-376 TNYWKLIESGKYVAL
+376 TNYWRLIESGKYVAL
-391 HLNST
+391 HLDST
-396 VNSLGITLGVW
+396 INPLGITLGVQ
-407 VRYDYNNQDNIISK
+407 VMYDYNNKDNIISK

-435 STEDYQMCKD
+435 STEDSQMCKD

-459 DSFTNKSK
+459 DSFTKKGK

>member
-24 IDFNT
+24 VDLKT
-29 PRGQEFKRMYAQ
+29 PRGQEFKQMFDQ
-41 GLYIITEEISVR
+41 GLYIITQKISVR
-53 LRIVDESLGTF
+53 LRVVDEALNTF
-64 NQPNQSIET
+64 NQNFET
-73 SIFKEVAQVYKPI
+73 SIFKEVAEEYKPI

-92 NTVVHQYKKLITV
+92 NTVVHRYKKLITV

-118 IHIDNFNFQ
+118 INIDSFDRQ
-127 ESSLI
+127 EPLLI
-132 VQIFKY
+132 APLFKY

-151 SDYTPVSSKELCLYN
+151 SDNTPVSSKELCLYN
-166 LYMDAIIAPIF
+166 LYMDAIIIPIF
-177 SNYQKCYLLNKILN
+177 SNYRKCYLLNKILN
-191 TYTDLKSFINE
+191 TYTDLKSFIKE

-227 YNFDNP
+227 NSFVSTYD
-233 FSAYEEIITYMK
+233 AYDEIMTYMK
-245 VATNQETLFNK
+245 VATNQEVLFNK

-267 KPVNSVHQDEWLTSL
+267 KPVNSVHQDGWLTSL
-282 TIAFNYLGEVA
+282 TRAFNYLGEVA
-293 ETSLVADA
+293 EKSLVADA

-316 SENKF
+316 SRNKF
-321 REINIQWSRELMRK
+321 QDINVQWSRELMRK

-376 TNYWKLIESGKYVAL
+376 TNYWRLIESGKYVAL

-396 VNSLGITLGVW
+396 TNPLGITLGVQ
-407 VRYDYNNQDNIISK
+407 VLHDDNNKDDIISK
-421 LVFDQAF
+421 LIFDQAF
-428 YAYDKML
+428 YAYDKVL
-435 STEDYQMCKD
+435 STEDNQMCKD

-459 DSFTNKSK
+459 DSFTKKSK

>member
-24 IDFNT
+24 VDLKT
-29 PRGQEFKRMYAQ
+29 PRGQEFKQMFDQ
-41 GLYIITEEISVR
+41 GLYIITQKISVR
-53 LRIVDESLGTF
+53 LRVVDEALNTF
-64 NQPNQSIET
+64 NQNFET
-73 SIFKEVAQVYKPI
+73 SIFKEVAQEYKPI

-92 NTVVHQYKKLITV
+92 NTVVHQYKKLITF

-118 IHIDNFNFQ
+118 ININDFDCQKSF
-127 ESSLI
+127 LI
-132 VQIFKY
+132 AQLFKY

-151 SDYTPVSSKELCLYN
+151 SDNTPVSSEELCLYN
-166 LYMDAIIAPIF
+166 LYMDAIIIPIF
-177 SNYQKCYLLNKILN
+177 SNYRKCYLLNKILN
-191 TYTDLKSFINE
+191 TYTDLKSFIKE

-215 FMNILKFIAYNK
+215 FMNILKFIAYNNDNFVDHLSV
-227 YNFDNP
+227 YN
-233 FSAYEEIITYMK
+233 EIITYMK
-245 VATNQETLFNK
+245 VATNQEVLFNK
-256 LKTGAIQTRSS
+256 LKTGVIQTRSS
-267 KPVNSVHQDEWLTSL
+267 KPVNSINQDKYGWLTS
-282 TIAFNYLGEVA
+282 IFNCLEKPV
-293 ETSLVADA
+293 EKSLVADA

-307 LNKKVNFSW
+307 LNKKVNFNW
-316 SENKF
+316 SSNKF
-321 REINIQWSRELMRK
+321 RDINVQWSRELMRK

-376 TNYWKLIESGKYVAL
+376 TNYWRLIESGKYVAL
-391 HLNST
+391 HLDST
-396 VNSLGITLGVW
+396 VNSLGITLGVQ
-407 VRYDYNNQDNIISK
+407 VMYDYNNKDNIISK

-428 YAYDKML
+428 YAYDKIL
-435 STEDYQMCKD
+435 STEDSQMCKD

-459 DSFTNKSK
+459 DSFTKKNK

>member
-24 IDFNT
+24 VDLKT
-29 PRGQEFKRMYAQ
+29 PRGQEFKRMFDQ
-41 GLYIITEEISVR
+41 GLYIITQEISVR
-53 LRIVDESLGTF
+53 LRVVDEALNTF
-64 NQPNQSIET
+64 NQNFET
-73 SIFKEVAQVYKPI
+73 SIFKEVAQEFKPI

-92 NTVVHQYKKLITV
+92 NTVVHRYKKLITV

-118 IHIDNFNFQ
+118 INIDSFDRQ
-127 ESSLI
+127 EPLLI
-132 VQIFKY
+132 APLFKY

-151 SDYTPVSSKELCLYN
+151 SDYTPISSEELCLYN
-166 LYMDAIIAPIF
+166 LYINVIIAPIF
-177 SNYQKCYLLNKILN
+177 SYYQKCHLLNKILN
-191 TYTDLKSFINE
+191 TYTDLKSFIKE

-227 YNFDNP
+227 DNFVDP
-233 FSAYEEIITYMK
+233 FSAYDDIITYMK
-245 VATNQETLFNK
+245 VATNQEVLFNK
-256 LKTGAIQTRSS
+256 LKTRAIQTRSS
-267 KPVNSVHQDEWLTSL
+267 KPVNSVYQDEWLTS
-282 TIAFNYLGEVA
+282 AFNYIGEVA
-293 ETSLVADA
+293 EKSLVADA

-316 SENKF
+316 SRNKF
-321 REINIQWSRELMRK
+321 RDINVQWSRELMRK
-335 DIEKRNPQDI
+335 DIEKRNPKDI

-376 TNYWKLIESGKYVAL
+376 TNYWRLIESGKYVAL
-391 HLNST
+391 HLDST
-396 VNSLGITLGVW
+396 VNSLGITLGVQ
-407 VRYDYNNQDNIISK
+407 VMYDYNNKDNIISK

-428 YAYDKML
+428 YAYDKIL
-435 STEDYQMCKD
+435 STEDSQMCKN

-459 DSFTNKSK
+459 DSFTKKSK

>member
-24 IDFNT
+24 VDLKT
-29 PRGQEFKRMYAQ
+29 PRGEEFKQMFDQ
-41 GLYIITEEISVR
+41 GLYIITQKISVR
-53 LRIVDESLGTF
+53 LRVVDEALNTF
-64 NQPNQSIET
+64 NQNFET
-73 SIFKEVAQVYKPI
+73 SIFKEVAEEYKPI

-92 NTVVHQYKKLITV
+92 NIVVHRYKKLITV

-118 IHIDNFNFQ
+118 INIDSFDRRDPL
-127 ESSLI
+127 LI
-132 VQIFKY
+132 AQLFKY

-151 SDYTPVSSKELCLYN
+151 SNYTPVSSKELCLYD
-166 LYMDAIIAPIF
+166 LYTDSIISPIF
-177 SNYQKCYLLNKILN
+177 NNYQKCYLLNKILN
-191 TYTDLKSFINE
+191 TYTDLKSFIKE

-227 YNFDNP
+227 DNFVSFIN
-233 FSAYEEIITYMK
+233 AYDEIITYMK
-245 VATNQETLFNK
+245 VATNQEVLFNK
-256 LKTGAIQTRSS
+256 LKTRAIQTRSS
-267 KPVNSVHQDEWLTSL
+267 KPVNSVYQDEWLTS
-282 TIAFNYLGEVA
+282 AFNYIGEVA
-293 ETSLVADA
+293 EKSLVADA

-316 SENKF
+316 SRNKF
-321 REINIQWSRELMRK
+321 REINVQWSRELMRK
-335 DIEKRNPQDI
+335 DIEKRNPKDI

-376 TNYWKLIESGKYVAL
+376 TNYWRLIESGKYVAL

-396 VNSLGITLGVW
+396 VNPSGITLGVQ
-407 VRYDYNNQDNIISK
+407 VMYDYNNKDNIISK

-428 YAYDKML
+428 YAYDKIL
-435 STEDYQMCKD
+435 STEDNQMCKD

-459 DSFTNKSK
+459 DSFTKKGK

>member
-24 IDFNT
+24 VDLKT
-29 PRGQEFKRMYAQ
+29 PRGQEFKQMFDQ
-41 GLYIITEEISVR
+41 GLYIITQKISVR
-53 LRIVDESLGTF
+53 LRVVDEALNTF
-64 NQPNQSIET
+64 NQNFET
-73 SIFKEVAQVYKPI
+73 SIFKEVAEEYKPI

-92 NTVVHQYKKLITV
+92 NTVVHRYKKLITV

-118 IHIDNFNFQ
+118 INIDSFDRRDPL
-127 ESSLI
+127 LI
-132 VQIFKY
+132 AQLFKY

-151 SDYTPVSSKELCLYN
+151 SNYTPVSSKELCLYD
-166 LYMDAIIAPIF
+166 LYIDSIISPIF
-177 SNYQKCYLLNKILN
+177 NNYQKCYLLNKILN
-191 TYTDLKSFINE
+191 TYTDLKSFIKE

-227 YNFDNP
+227 DNFNS
-233 FSAYEEIITYMK
+233 FLNAYDEIITYMK

-256 LKTGAIQTRSS
+256 LKTGTIQTRSS
-267 KPVNSVHQDEWLTSL
+267 KPVNSVHQDGWLTSL
-282 TIAFNYLGEVA
+282 TRAFNYLGEVA
-293 ETSLVADA
+293 EKSLVADA

-316 SENKF
+316 SRNKF
-321 REINIQWSRELMRK
+321 QDINVQWSRELMRK
-335 DIEKRNPQDI
+335 DIEKRNPKDI

-376 TNYWKLIESGKYVAL
+376 TNYWRLIESGKYVAL
-391 HLNST
+391 HLDST
-396 VNSLGITLGVW
+396 VDSLGITLGVQ
-407 VRYDYNNQDNIISK
+407 VMYDYNNKDNIISK

-428 YAYDKML
+428 YAYDKIL
-435 STEDYQMCKD
+435 STEDNQMCKN

-459 DSFTNKSK
+459 DSFTKKSK

>member
-24 IDFNT
+24 VDLKT
-29 PRGQEFKRMYAQ
+29 PREQEFKQMFDQ
-41 GLYIITEEISVR
+41 GLYIITQKISVR
-53 LRIVDESLGTF
+53 LRVVDKALNTF
-64 NQPNQSIET
+64 NQNFET
-73 SIFKEVAQVYKPI
+73 SIFKEVAEEYKPI
-86 DKNIKE
+86 DKNIKK
-92 NTVVHQYKKLITV
+92 NTVVHQYKKLITF

-118 IHIDNFNFQ
+118 INIDSFDRQ
-127 ESSLI
+127 EPLLI
-132 VQIFKY
+132 TQLFKY

-151 SDYTPVSSKELCLYN
+151 SNNTPVSPKESCLYD
-166 LYMDAIIAPIF
+166 LYIDSIITPIF

-191 TYTDLKSFINE
+191 TYTDLKSFIKE

-227 YNFDNP
+227 DNFVSFLN
-233 FSAYEEIITYMK
+233 AYDEIITYMK
-245 VATNQETLFNK
+245 VATNQEVLFNK
-256 LKTGAIQTRSS
+256 LKTRAIQTRSS
-267 KPVNSVHQDEWLTSL
+267 KPVNSVYQDEWLTS
-282 TIAFNYLGEVA
+282 AFNYIGEVA
-293 ETSLVADA
+293 EKSLVEDA

-316 SENKF
+316 SRNKF
-321 REINIQWSRELMRK
+321 REINVQWSRELMRK
-335 DIEKRNPQDI
+335 DIEKRNPKDI

-376 TNYWKLIESGKYVAL
+376 TNYWRLIESGKYVAL
-391 HLNST
+391 HLDST
-396 VNSLGITLGVW
+396 VNSLGITLGVQ
-407 VRYDYNNQDNIISK
+407 VMYDYNNKDNIISK

-428 YAYDKML
+428 YAYDKIL
-435 STEDYQMCKD
+435 STEDSQMCKN

-459 DSFTNKSK
+459 DSFTKKSK

>member
-24 IDFNT
+24 VDLKT
-29 PRGQEFKRMYAQ
+29 PRGEEFKQMFDQ
-41 GLYIITEEISVR
+41 GLYIITQKISVR
-53 LRIVDESLGTF
+53 LRVVDESLGTF
-64 NQPNQSIET
+64 NQNFET
-73 SIFKEVAQVYKPI
+73 SIFKEVAQEYKPI

-92 NTVVHQYKKLITV
+92 NTVVHQYKKLITF

-113 KLIKF
+113 KLIRF
-118 IHIDNFNFQ
+118 INIEDFDCQKSF
-127 ESSLI
+127 LI
-132 VQIFKY
+132 AQLFKY

-151 SDYTPVSSKELCLYN
+151 SDNTPVSSEELCLYN
-166 LYMDAIIAPIF
+166 LYMDAIIIPIF
-177 SNYQKCYLLNKILN
+177 SNYRKCYLLNKILN
-191 TYTDLKSFINE
+191 TYTDLKSFIKE

-227 YNFDNP
+227 DNFVDPLSVYN
-233 FSAYEEIITYMK
+233 EIITYMK
-245 VATNQETLFNK
+245 VATNQEVLFNK
-256 LKTGAIQTRSS
+256 LKTGTIQTRSS
-267 KPVNSVHQDEWLTSL
+267 KPVNSIHQYEWLIGT
-282 TIAFNYLGEVA
+282 FNYLGEVA
-293 ETSLVADA
+293 EKSLVADA

-316 SENKF
+316 SRNKF
-321 REINIQWSRELMRK
+321 QDINVQWSRELMRK
-335 DIEKRNPQDI
+335 DIEKRNPKDI

-376 TNYWKLIESGKYVAL
+376 TNYWRLIESGKYVAL
-391 HLNST
+391 HLDST
-396 VNSLGITLGVW
+396 VNPSGITLGVQ
-407 VRYDYNNQDNIISK
+407 VMYDYNNKDNIISK

-428 YAYDKML
+428 YAYDKIL
-435 STEDYQMCKD
+435 STEDSQMCKD

-459 DSFTNKSK
+459 DSFTKKSK

>member
-24 IDFNT
+24 VDLNT
-29 PRGQEFKRMYAQ
+29 PRGQEFKQMFDQ
-41 GLYIITEEISVR
+41 GLYIITQEISTR
-53 LRIVDESLGTF
+53 LRITNEALNTF
-64 NQPNQSIET
+64 NQNFET
-73 SIFKEVAQVYKPI
+73 SIFKEVAQEYKPI

-92 NTVVHQYKKLITV
+92 NTVVHRYKKLITF

-118 IHIDNFNFQ
+118 INIDDFDCK
-127 ESSLI
+127 ESFLI
-132 VQIFKY
+132 TQLFKY

-151 SDYTPVSSKELCLYN
+151 SNYTPVSSEELCLYN
-166 LYMDAIIAPIF
+166 LYMYAIIIPIF
-177 SNYQKCYLLNKILN
+177 SNYRKCYLLNKVLN

-227 YNFDNP
+227 DNFVSFYN
-233 FSAYEEIITYMK
+233 AYDEIITYMK
-245 VATNQETLFNK
+245 VATNQEILFNK
-256 LKTGAIQTRSS
+256 LKTGTIQTRSS
-267 KPVNSVHQDEWLTSL
+267 KPINSVHQYEWLTRL
-282 TIAFNYLGEVA
+282 TSAFNHIGEVV
-293 ETSLVADA
+293 EKSLVADA

-307 LNKKVNFSW
+307 LNKKVNFNW
-316 SENKF
+316 SRNKF
-321 REINIQWSRELMRK
+321 RDINVQWSRELMRK
-335 DIEKRNPQDI
+335 DIEKRNPKDI

-376 TNYWKLIESGKYVAL
+376 TNYWGLIKSGKYVAL
-391 HLNST
+391 HLDST
-396 VNSLGITLGVW
+396 INPLGITLGVQ
-407 VRYDYNNQDNIISK
+407 VMYDYNNKDNIISK

-428 YAYDKML
+428 YAYDKIL
-435 STEDYQMCKD
+435 STEDSQMCKD

-459 DSFTNKSK
+459 DSFTKKSK

>member
-24 IDFNT
+24 VDLKT
-29 PRGQEFKRMYAQ
+29 PRGQEFKQMFDQ
-41 GLYIITEEISVR
+41 GLYIITQEISVR
-53 LRIVDESLGTF
+53 LRVVDEALNTF
-64 NQPNQSIET
+64 NQNFET
-73 SIFKEVAQVYKPI
+73 SIFKEVAQEYKPI

-92 NTVVHQYKKLITV
+92 NTVVHQYKKLITF

-118 IHIDNFNFQ
+118 ININDFDCQKSF
-127 ESSLI
+127 LI
-132 VQIFKY
+132 AQLFKY

-151 SDYTPVSSKELCLYN
+151 SDNTPVSSEELCLYN
-166 LYMDAIIAPIF
+166 LYMDAIIIPIF
-177 SNYQKCYLLNKILN
+177 SNYRKCYLLNKILN
-191 TYTDLKSFINE
+191 TYTDLKSFIKE

-227 YNFDNP
+227 DNFVDPLSVYN
-233 FSAYEEIITYMK
+233 EIITYMK
-245 VATNQETLFNK
+245 VATNQEVLFNK
-256 LKTGAIQTRSS
+256 LKTGVIQTISS
-267 KPVNSVHQDEWLTSL
+267 KPVNSINQDKYGWLTS
-282 TIAFNYLGEVA
+282 IFNCLEKSV
-293 ETSLVADA
+293 EKSLVADA

-316 SENKF
+316 SSNKF
-321 REINIQWSRELMRK
+321 RDINVQWSRELMRK
-335 DIEKRNPQDI
+335 DIEKRNPQYI

-362 DVFEEGMIMHHCVY
+362 DVFEEGMTMHHCVY
-376 TNYWKLIESGKYVAL
+376 TNYWRLIESGKYVAL

-396 VNSLGITLGVW
+396 VNSLGITLGVQ
-407 VRYDYNNQDNIISK
+407 VMYDYNNKDNIISK

-428 YAYDKML
+428 YAYDKIL
-435 STEDYQMCKD
+435 STEDSQMCKD
-445 YLIDNEDNLIKILT
+445 YLMDNEDNLIKILT
-459 DSFTNKSK
+459 DSFTKKSK

>member
-1 MIIGTRYIPIKG
+1 MIIGTRYIPIEG

-29 PRGQEFKRMYAQ
+29 PRGQEFKRMRAQ

-53 LRIVDESLGTF
+53 LRIVDESLDTF
-64 NQPNQSIET
+64 NQNIET
-73 SIFKEVAQVYKPI
+73 SIFKEVAKVYKPI

-92 NTVVHQYKKLITV
+92 NTVVHRYKKLITI

-118 IHIDNFNFQ
+118 INIDNFDFQ
-127 ESSLI
+127 EYVLI
-132 VQIFKY
+132 AQLFKY

-151 SDYTPVSSKELCLYN
+151 SDYTPVSSEELRLYDIYIN
-166 LYMDAIIAPIF
+166 SIITPVF
-177 SNYQKCYLLNKILN
+177 SNYQRCYLLNKILN
-191 TYTDLKSFINE
+191 TYTDLKSFIKE

-215 FMNILKFIAYNK
+215 FMNILKFIAHNDS
-227 YNFDNP
+227 NFISSSN
-233 FSAYEEIITYMK
+233 AYDEIITYMK

-256 LKTGAIQTRSS
+256 LKTGVIQTRSS
-267 KPVNSVHQDEWLTSL
+267 KPVNSINQDKYGWLTS
-282 TIAFNYLGEVA
+282 IFNCLEKPV
-293 ETSLVADA
+293 EKSLVADA

-376 TNYWKLIESGKYVAL
+376 TNYWRLIESGKYIAL

-407 VRYDYNNQDNIISK
+407 VRYDSNNQDNIISK

-428 YAYDKML
+428 YAYDKTL
-435 STEDYQMCKD
+435 STEDNQMCKD

-459 DSFTNKSK
+459 DSFTKKSK

>member
-1 MIIGTRYIPIKG
+1 MIIGTRYIPIEG

-29 PRGQEFKRMYAQ
+29 PRGQEFKRMRAQ

-53 LRIVDESLGTF
+53 LRVVDESLDSF
-64 NQPNQSIET
+64 NQNIET
-73 SIFKEVAQVYKPI
+73 SIFKEVAKVYKPI

-92 NTVVHQYKKLITV
+92 NTVVHRYRKLITV

-118 IHIDNFNFQ
+118 IHIDNFDFQ

-132 VQIFKY
+132 AQLFKY
-138 LNIDYLISFINFS
+138 LNIDYLISFISFS
-151 SDYTPVSSKELCLYN
+151 SDHTPVSSKELCLYN
-166 LYMDAIIAPIF
+166 LYIDSIITPIF

-191 TYTDLKSFINE
+191 TYTDLKSFIKE

-215 FMNILKFIAYNK
+215 FMNILKFIAHNDS
-227 YNFDNP
+227 NFISSSN
-233 FSAYEEIITYMK
+233 AYDEIITYMK

-267 KPVNSVHQDEWLTSL
+267 KPVNSLHQDKYGWLTS
-282 TIAFNYLGEVA
+282 IFNCLEKPV
-293 ETSLVADA
+293 EKSLVADA

-316 SENKF
+316 SRNKF
-321 REINIQWSRELMRK
+321 RDINVQWSRELMRK

-376 TNYWKLIESGKYVAL
+376 TNYWRLIESGKYIAL

-407 VRYDYNNQDNIISK
+407 VRYDSNNQDNIISK

-428 YAYDKML
+428 YAYDKTL
-435 STEDYQMCKD
+435 STEDSQMCKD

-459 DSFTNKSK
+459 DSFTKKSK

>member
-24 IDFNT
+24 VDLKT
-29 PRGQEFKRMYAQ
+29 PRGEEFKKMFDQ
-41 GLYIITEEISVR
+41 GLYIITQKISVR
-53 LRIVDESLGTF
+53 LRVVDEAPNTF
-64 NQPNQSIET
+64 NKNFET
-73 SIFKEVAQVYKPI
+73 YIFKEVAEEYKPI

-92 NTVVHQYKKLITV
+92 NTVVHKYKKLITV

-118 IHIDNFNFQ
+118 INIDSFDRQ
-127 ESSLI
+127 EPLLMA
-132 VQIFKY
+132 QLFKY

-151 SDYTPVSSKELCLYN
+151 SNNTPVSSEELCLYN
-166 LYMDAIIAPIF
+166 LYMDTIITPIF
-177 SNYQKCYLLNKILN
+177 SNYRKCYLLNKILN
-191 TYTDLKSFINE
+191 TYTDLKSFIKE

-208 INISYKM
+208 INISYKI

-227 YNFDNP
+227 DNFVSIYN
-233 FSAYEEIITYMK
+233 AYDEIITYMK
-245 VATNQETLFNK
+245 VATNQEVLFNK
-256 LKTGAIQTRSS
+256 LKTGVIQTRSS
-267 KPVNSVHQDEWLTSL
+267 KPVNSVYQDEWLTS
-282 TIAFNYLGEVA
+282 AFNYIGEVA
-293 ETSLVADA
+293 EKSLVADA

-316 SENKF
+316 SSNKF
-321 REINIQWSRELMRK
+321 RDINVQWSRELMRK
-335 DIEKRNPQDI
+335 DIEKRNPKDI

-376 TNYWKLIESGKYVAL
+376 TNYWRLIESGKYVAL
-391 HLNST
+391 HLDST
-396 VNSLGITLGVW
+396 VNSLGITLGVQ
-407 VRYDYNNQDNIISK
+407 VMYDYNNKDNIISK

-428 YAYDKML
+428 YAYDKIL
-435 STEDYQMCKD
+435 STEDNQMCKD

-459 DSFTNKSK
+459 DSFTKKSK